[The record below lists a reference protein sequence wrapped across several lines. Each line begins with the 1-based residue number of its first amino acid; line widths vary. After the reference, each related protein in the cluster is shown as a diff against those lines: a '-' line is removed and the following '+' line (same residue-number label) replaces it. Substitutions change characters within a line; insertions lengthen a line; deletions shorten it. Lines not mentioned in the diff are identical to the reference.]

1 MRSIIQHHHVSHVYW
16 FTWFDVQRGCM
27 PLCSNRDR
35 IQTVKQKEI
44 SHWCPIYVRRGERKW
59 NGRSTQSTNGQQSHV
74 QRHKS
79 CIWITPPF
87 LALSGRMIWTKNL
100 SLSIWT
106 FPLSFPQP
114 LWWIIQKRGAWN
126 ETRRDGGLLRIE
138 HAAVSPSPISAQ
150 QRGTLIRLH
159 GWFRMSPL
167 TVYHSLAAPPGA
179 VGPSTL
185 GLGHAR
191 KSGGG
196 SGYQEVSGS
205 KDVEPGT

>member
-1 MRSIIQHHHVSHVYW
+1 MW
-16 FTWFDVQRGCM
+16 GGA
-27 PLCSNRDR
+27 
-35 IQTVKQKEI
+35 KENEVGDLLRAQMGSRATFKDI
-44 SHWCPIYVRRGERKW
+44 RAACEW
-59 NGRSTQSTNGQQSHV
+59 
-74 QRHKS
+74 RHL
-79 CIWITPPF
+79 F

-114 LWWIIQKRGAWN
+114 LWWIIQKRRAWN

-150 QRGTLIRLH
+150 QRGTLIRRH
-159 GWFRMSPL
+159 GWFRMSLL

-205 KDVEPGT
+205 KDVESET